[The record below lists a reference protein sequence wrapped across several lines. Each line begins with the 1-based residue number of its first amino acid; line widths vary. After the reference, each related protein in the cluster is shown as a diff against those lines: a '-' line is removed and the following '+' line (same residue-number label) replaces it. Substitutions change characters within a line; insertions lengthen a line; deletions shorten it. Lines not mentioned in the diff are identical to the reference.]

1 MKLLNPLRQLADRL
15 DAKSRRERLLLV
27 GAIAVVGLL
36 TWDLTVRAPLT
47 QQHRATLDRIERTRA
62 DIAELQSSAA
72 QLAQRMDEGGRE
84 QQTVAAI
91 KARVRA
97 VDERLAERTRR
108 VIAPQQMVR
117 VLRDVLAQENGLR
130 LIRLENA
137 GVEPLEVAGTA
148 AAEDT
153 AGEALPTIYRHRVE
167 LVVEGRYFA
176 LLEYLQHLEG
186 LRWRFQWDAMTIET
200 TDYPTARATLSLS
213 TLSLTE
219 DWIGV

>member
-1 MKLLNPLRQLADRL
+1 MKLLDPLRQLAERL
-15 DAKSRRERLLLV
+15 DAKSRRERVLLAAALAVLGLV
-27 GAIAVVGLL
+27 A
-36 TWDLTVRAPLT
+36 WDLLVRAPLA
-47 QQHRATLDRIERTRA
+47 QRHEATLERIERTRA
-62 DIAELQSSAA
+62 DVAELQSSAA
-72 QLAQRMDEGGRE
+72 QLAARIDEGGRE
-84 QQTVAAI
+84 QQTVEAI
-91 KARVRA
+91 EQRLRA
-97 VDERLAERTRR
+97 VDAELAERTRR

-117 VLRDVLAQENGLR
+117 VLRDVLAQEDRLR

-137 GVEPLEVAGTA
+137 GVGPLDVAGTA
-148 AAEDT
+148 AADSTEGD
-153 AGEALPTIYRHRVE
+153 ALPTIYRHRVD

-176 LLEYLQHLEG
+176 LLEYLEHLEG

>member
-1 MKLLNPLRQLADRL
+1 MKLLDPLRQLADRL

-117 VLRDVLAQENGLR
+117 VLRDVLAQENSLR

>member
-1 MKLLNPLRQLADRL
+1 MNPLGPLRQLADRL
-15 DAKSRRERLLLV
+15 DARSRRERLLLA
-27 GAIAVVGLL
+27 GAIAVMGLL
-36 TWDLTVRAPLT
+36 AWDLTVRAPLT
-47 QQHRATLDRIERTRA
+47 QQHRATLERIERTRA
-62 DIAELQSSAA
+62 EVAELQSSAA

-84 QQTVAAI
+84 RQTVEAI
-91 KARVRA
+91 EKRVRA
-97 VDERLAERTRR
+97 VDARLAERTRR

-117 VLRDVLAQENGLR
+117 VLRDVLAQEDRLR

-148 AAEDT
+148 AAGDT

-186 LRWRFQWDAMTIET
+186 LHWRFQWDAMTIET
-200 TDYPTARATLSLS
+200 VDYPTARATLSLS